1 VVPESAAE
9 RLAAIRA
16 QLPASTQLLAV
27 SKGHPASAIRE
38 LAGLGQLSFGESRL
52 QEAVAKQ
59 AELADLPSLD
69 WHFIGRLQAN
79 KVRPVLQRFA
89 WLHSVDSL
97 ALAERVARIAGEEG
111 VCPKLLLQVKLRP
124 DPAKGGFTPED
135 LRQAWPQ
142 LWALPG
148 VQLVGLMTMA
158 PLGLDAAQRRSLFGD
173 CAALAQELG
182 LGQLSMG
189 MSGDWPEA
197 AAAGSTWVRIGSALF
212 GSKPLSPPAWDAI

>member
-142 LWALPG
+142 LRALPG